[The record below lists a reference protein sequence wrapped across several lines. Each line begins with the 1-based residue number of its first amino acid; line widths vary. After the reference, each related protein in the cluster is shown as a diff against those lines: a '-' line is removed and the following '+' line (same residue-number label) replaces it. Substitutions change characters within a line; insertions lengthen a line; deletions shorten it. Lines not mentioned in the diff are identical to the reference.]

1 MAATSRIP
9 TLSELRASDYSY
21 FGQLGSYLQKISPKA
36 QSALE
41 ELAEDVTRP
50 GGADWEGMAADA
62 AVAQAQADLVKAR
75 TSMWSWDEVAAS
87 TQQWQEQLEAGT
99 RSALDAVDDAE
110 ADGFEVG
117 EDYSVTDTYDAETE
131 EEYDERLEEAE
142 AHAGLIGHR
151 VSTLVANESLI
162 NGQLRAMSA
171 GWGTLNF
178 KEDGGGGQPGGGDP
192 TEHNPQ
198 IVDPATDPVQEKQDG
213 SPYDLGVTIPGTGIL
228 ITGDPETG
236 RPQLHI
242 PGTKWNGD
250 NPLPTPEGYRP
261 LPTGT
266 AVGPNGQLYAFYS
279 IKKYGKST
287 DPQSFIGPDSHVQ
300 NLADPAHDL
309 GPLKG
314 FDLSGNS
321 VGISQASGVY
331 DPKTQ
336 RMMIVGNIGPDGKRA
351 LWQSDP
357 IKPTDLPNAWMN
369 NMHEV
374 NAFNNLGPG
383 NRENQIIALP
393 KGGYLLTS
401 ANDVNTPGGPPPPPV
416 VGVTA
421 ATPDGLLTATPHN
434 LTPPTISA
442 PPNAPPAPYGPTVTD
457 VKILPNG
464 QEQVTMR
471 VSTWPFPQ
479 GWQPPPDGSGPPY
492 HPRTYTTTF
501 DIDP

>member
-36 QSALE
+36 ESSLE

-117 EDYSVTDTYDAETE
+117 EDYSVSDTYDAETE
-131 EEYDERLEEAE
+131 EEYEERLEEAE

-178 KEDGGGGQPGGGDP
+178 KEDGGGQPGDGDP
-192 TEHNPQ
+192 SEHDPQ

-213 SPYDLGVTIPGTGIL
+213 SQYDLGATIPGTGIL
-228 ITGDPETG
+228 ITGDPHDG
-236 RPQLHI
+236 RPKLYI

-250 NPLPTPEGYRP
+250 NPFPTLPDERP

-279 IKKYGKST
+279 VKKYGTTT
-287 DPQSFIGPDSHVQ
+287 DPKSYIGPNSHVQ
-300 NLADPAHDL
+300 NLADPTHDL
-309 GPLKG
+309 GPLQG
-314 FDLSGNS
+314 FLPSGAP

-336 RMMIVGNIGPDGKRA
+336 RMMIVGNIGPDGQRA

-357 IKPTDLPNAWMN
+357 IKPTDAPNAWMN

-374 NAFNNLGPG
+374 NTFNNLGPG
-383 NRENQIIALP
+383 DRENQIIALP

-401 ANDVNTPGGPPPPPV
+401 ASNAPPGSGVNPV

-421 ATPDGLLTATPHN
+421 ATPDGLLTATPHTLAPQN
-434 LTPPTISA
+434 ISS
-442 PPNAPPAPYGPTVTD
+442 PGNIPAVPYGPTVTD

-471 VSTWPFPQ
+471 MSTWPTPE
-479 GWQPPPDGSGPPY
+479 GWQPTPAHPDKPY
-492 HPRTYTTTF
+492 FPNTYTTTF
-501 DIDP
+501 DINP

>member
-1 MAATSRIP
+1 MPATPRFP
-9 TLSELRASDYSY
+9 TLSQLRASDYSY
-21 FGQLGSYLQKISPKA
+21 FGQLGSYLQQISPKA

-41 ELAEDVTRP
+41 ELADDVARP
-50 GGADWEGMAADA
+50 GGADWEGAAADA
-62 AVAQAQADLVKAR
+62 AIAQAQSDVVTAR
-75 TSMWSWDEVAAS
+75 TSMWSWDDVAAS
-87 TQQWQEQLEAGT
+87 TQRWQEELEAGT
-99 RSALDAVDDAE
+99 RTALDAVDDAE
-110 ADGFEVG
+110 RDGFEVG
-117 EDYSVTDTYDAETE
+117 EDYSVTDTYEAETD

-162 NGQLRAMSA
+162 NGRLRAMSA

-178 KEDGGGGQPGGGDP
+178 KEGGGDGGQPGDGDP
-192 TEHNPQ
+192 NEHDPH
-198 IVDPATDPVQEKQDG
+198 IVGPGTDPVEENQSG
-213 SPYDLGVTIPGTGIL
+213 NPYDLGVTIPGTGIL
-228 ITGDPETG
+228 ITGDPKTG

-250 NPLPTPEGYRP
+250 NPFPTLKDERP

-266 AVGPNGQLYAFYS
+266 AVGKDGHLYAFYS
-279 IKKYGKST
+279 IKGYGPGNEPK
-287 DPQSFIGPDSHVQ
+287 DFIAPESHVQ
-300 NLADPAHDL
+300 DLADPTHDL
-309 GPLKG
+309 GPLQGISLTGSK
-314 FDLSGNS
+314 

-331 DPKTQ
+331 DPKTN
-336 RMMIVGNIGPDGKRA
+336 RMMIVGNIGPDGQRA

-357 IKPTDLPNAWMN
+357 IKPTDSPNAWMN

-383 NRENQIIALP
+383 NRENQITALP

-401 ANDVNTPGGPPPPPV
+401 ASNGQQV

-421 ATPDGLLTATPHN
+421 ATPQGLLNAQSQP
-434 LTPPTISA
+434 LTGPGLITSPG
-442 PPNAPPAPYGPTVTD
+442 NQPAFPYGPTVTNVD
-457 VKILPNG
+457 ILPNG

-471 VSTWPFPQ
+471 VSTWPTPE
-479 GWQPPPDGSGPPY
+479 GWPTGDNAPKVPY
-492 HPRTYTTTF
+492 HPHTYTTTF

>member
-9 TLSELRASDYSY
+9 TLSQLRASDYSY
-21 FGQLGSYLQKISPKA
+21 FGQLGSYLQEISPKA

-62 AVAQAQADLVKAR
+62 AIAQAQSDVVKAR
-75 TSMWSWDEVAAS
+75 TSTWSWDEVAAS

-131 EEYDERLEEAE
+131 EEYEERLEEAE
-142 AHAGLIGHR
+142 AHAGLISHR

-171 GWGTLNF
+171 GWGTLDF
-178 KEDGGGGQPGGGDP
+178 KQDGGGQPGDGNP
-192 TEHNPQ
+192 NEHDPQ
-198 IVDPATDPVQEKQDG
+198 IVDPATDPVQENQAG

-228 ITGDPETG
+228 ITGDPHDG

-250 NPLPTPEGYRP
+250 NPFPTLPDERP

-279 IKKYGKST
+279 IKRYGTST
-287 DPQSFIGPDSHVQ
+287 DPKSYIGPNSHVQ

-309 GPLKG
+309 GPLQG
-314 FDLSGNS
+314 FLPSGAP

-357 IKPTDLPNAWMN
+357 IKATDGPNAWMN
-369 NMHEV
+369 SLHEV
-374 NAFNNLGPG
+374 NTFNNLGPG
-383 NRENQIIALP
+383 DRENQIIALP

-401 ANDVNTPGGPPPPPV
+401 ASNFNPANPTVPPV

-421 ATPDGLLTATPHN
+421 ATPGGLLTATPHN
-434 LTPPTISA
+434 LAPTTISSTG
-442 PPNAPPAPYGPTVTD
+442 NLPAVPYGPTVTD

-471 VSTWPFPQ
+471 ISTWPTPE
-479 GWQPPPDGSGPPY
+479 GWHPPPENPKAGPPY
-492 HPRTYTTTF
+492 FPRTYTTTF
-501 DIDP
+501 DINP

>member
-1 MAATSRIP
+1 MPATPRFP
-9 TLSELRASDYSY
+9 TLSQLRASDYSY
-21 FGQLGSYLQKISPKA
+21 FGQLGSYLQQISSKA

-41 ELAEDVTRP
+41 ELAEDVAHP
-50 GGADWEGMAADA
+50 GGADWEGVAADA
-62 AVAQAQADLVKAR
+62 AIAQAQSDVVTAR
-75 TSMWSWDEVAAS
+75 TSMWSWDDVAAS
-87 TQQWQEQLEAGT
+87 TQRWQEELEAGT
-99 RSALDAVDDAE
+99 RTALDAVDDAE
-110 ADGFEVG
+110 RDGFEVG
-117 EDYSVTDTYDAETE
+117 EDYSVTDTYEAETD

-162 NGQLRAMSA
+162 NGRLRAMSA

-178 KEDGGGGQPGGGDP
+178 KEGGGDGGQPGDGDP
-192 TEHNPQ
+192 NEHDPH
-198 IVDPATDPVQEKQDG
+198 IVGPGTDPVEENQNG
-213 SPYDLGVTIPGTGIL
+213 NPYDLGVTIPGTGIL
-228 ITGDPETG
+228 ITGDPKTG

-250 NPLPTPEGYRP
+250 NPFPTLKDERP

-266 AVGPNGQLYAFYS
+266 AVGKDGHLYAFYS
-279 IKKYGKST
+279 IKGYGPGNEPK
-287 DPQSFIGPDSHVQ
+287 DFIAPESHVQ
-300 NLADPAHDL
+300 DLADPTHDL
-309 GPLKG
+309 GPLQGISLTGSK
-314 FDLSGNS
+314 

-331 DPKTQ
+331 DPKTN
-336 RMMIVGNIGPDGKRA
+336 RMMIIGNIGPDGQRA

-357 IKPTDLPNAWMN
+357 IKPTDSPNAWMN

-401 ANDVNTPGGPPPPPV
+401 ASNGQQV

-421 ATPDGLLTATPHN
+421 ATPQGLLNAQSQP
-434 LTPPTISA
+434 LTGPGLITSPG
-442 PPNAPPAPYGPTVTD
+442 NQPAFPYGPTVTGVD
-457 VKILPNG
+457 ILPNG

-471 VSTWPFPQ
+471 VSTWPTPQ
-479 GWQPPPDGSGPPY
+479 GWPTGDNAPKVPY
-492 HPRTYTTTF
+492 HPHTYTTTF